1 MKNWLILILLILM
14 IVPAPAQE
22 PESDMQRI
30 PWRKFLPGR
39 GDNRKP
45 AFSPWEY
52 MKKEDEFITDKAKLT
67 VVEANSVCP
76 LLHKMKDEQ
85 RRLDFQGHHLLDQ
98 ASNENLSEAASQ
110 TLLKRIKELNEKKLA
125 VENEY
130 HRQMLKFISAKKFLQ
145 LLQADMNFD
154 RFMLHKMFMGA
165 HGGPDFSDK
174 KD

>member
-1 MKNWLILILLILM
+1 MKNLLILVLLIFSM
-14 IVPAPAQE
+14 TIAPAQE
-22 PESDMQRI
+22 PGGDVQKM
-30 PWRKFLPGR
+30 PWKKFSPAR
-39 GDNRKP
+39 GDKGKP

-52 MKKEDEFITDKAKLT
+52 MKKEDEFITNKAKLT

-85 RRLDFQGHHLLDQ
+85 RRLDFQAHHLLDQ

-110 TLLKRIKELNEKKLA
+110 TLLKRIKELNTQKLA

-130 HRQMLKFISAKKFLQ
+130 HRQMLKFISAKKLLQ
-145 LLQADMNFD
+145 FLQADMNFD
-154 RFMLHKMFMGA
+154 RFMLHQMFMGA
-165 HGGPDFSDK
+165 HGAPPCDK